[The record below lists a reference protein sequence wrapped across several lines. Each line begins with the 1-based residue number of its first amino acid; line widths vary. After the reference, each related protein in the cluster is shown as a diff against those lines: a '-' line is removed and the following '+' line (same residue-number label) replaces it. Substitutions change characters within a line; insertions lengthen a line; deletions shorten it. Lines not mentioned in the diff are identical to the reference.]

1 MPVLWFARGRRIF
14 ITENFSHAVLMVC
27 LEDALLPEGIAHPFG
42 RFELYAVVNDGC
54 TTCGSQHAFASGQ
67 ILNPYVTNYRQPFA
81 ISTILYPLT
90 QRVALRLPCLRAE
103 ARGQMMGL
111 TTFPELPTRA
121 VLSRAVP
128 IHLGSTFSEAVR

>member
-1 MPVLWFARGRRIF
+1 MVYRG
-14 ITENFSHAVLMVC
+14 
-27 LEDALLPEGIAHPFG
+27 DALPPKGLRIPSGW
-42 RFELYAVVNDGC
+42 FELFAVVNDGC

-121 VLSRAVP
+121 VLSRAVS
-128 IHLGSTFSEAVR
+128 IRLGSAFSGAVR